1 MLTRPASDEFA
12 PYFAG
17 YIALVPDGDIRHQ
30 LRRQFLDTLAL
41 LSVVPDSKAET
52 GYEPGKW
59 SLKEVVGHL
68 CDAERVFAYRML
80 HIARGDETPLPSFE
94 QDDWIPT
101 SRANSRTMASL
112 LLEFAAIR
120 AATVQLVD
128 SLDDAAW
135 VRRGTSSGK
144 MISARALAYIS
155 AGHEIHHVR
164 IIRERYL
171 A

>member
-12 PYFAG
+12 PYYAG
-17 YIALVPDGDIRHQ
+17 YIAQVPDVDIRHQ
-30 LRRQFLDTLAL
+30 LRRQFLDTVAL

-68 CDAERVFAYRML
+68 CDAERVFAYRL
-80 HIARGDETPLPSFE
+80 LRIARGDETPLPGFE

-101 SRANSRTMASL
+101 SRANTRTMGSL
-112 LLEFAAIR
+112 LLEFVTIR

-135 VRRGTSSGK
+135 VRRGTASDK
-144 MISARALAYIS
+144 KISARALVYIC